1 MGEKIIPILFRDKKD
16 CCGCGACMNI
26 CAHHAISM
34 QEDQYGFLYP
44 HIDPEVCVNCGL
56 CKMVCNYQN
65 HDVEHIPLQTYAAIG
80 KDIQLTRKSTS
91 GGIFASIAKEFL
103 EEGGYVC
110 GASFDDDYNVKHI
123 IISKTND
130 LDKLQG
136 SKYLQ
141 SSIGDS
147 YSEVK
152 KLLIKGEKVLF
163 SGTPCQVDGLYGFL
177 RKSYDNLTTIDIVC
191 HGVPNSRMFH
201 DYLNYLEKKNN
212 GTISS
217 FVFRDKELGWGCH
230 GKVVFDTPSGKIEK
244 KQWESSTS
252 YIHYFRGGWIYRE
265 NCYHCKYAC
274 EHRPADITLGDFWGI
289 EKAHPEYLGKGG
301 WNEED
306 GLSLV
311 VANTDRGVDWIK
323 KSQGAVEYRPSAF
336 DKASARNGNLKHPT
350 PMPSSRQRLLESY
363 NNYGWGAI
371 EEDFRRLG
379 WRRYTTQIKMLLPQ
393 WLKRTLKKNSKE

>member
-1 MGEKIIPILFRDKKD
+1 MTREDKKTPILFCDKKD
-16 CCGCGACMNI
+16 CCGCCACMNI

-44 HIDPEVCVNCGL
+44 HIDSEACVNCGL

-65 HDVEHIPLQTYAAIG
+65 HDVEHIPLQTFAAKG
-80 KDIQLTRKSTS
+80 KDSQLTRKSTS

-103 EEGGYVC
+103 EAGGYVC
-110 GASFDDDYNVKHI
+110 GASFDNEWNVKHV
-123 IISKTND
+123 IISKTDD

-141 SSIGDS
+141 SCIGDS
-147 YSEVK
+147 YAEVK

-201 DYLNYLEKKNN
+201 DYLKHLEKKNN

-230 GKVVFDTPSGKIEK
+230 GKVIFDTPSGKKVK

-252 YIHYFRGGWIYRE
+252 YIYYFRGGWIYRE

-274 EHRPADITLGDFWGI
+274 EQRPADITLGDFWGI

-311 VANTDRGVDWIK
+311 VANTDKGHDWIK
-323 KSQGAVEYRPSAF
+323 KSQRVVEYRSSTF

-350 PMPSSRQRLLESY
+350 KMPQTRGYILDTYKDGGWEALEV
-363 NNYGWGAI
+363 
-371 EEDFRRLG
+371 EFRKIG
-379 WRRYTTQIKMLLPQ
+379 WRRYSTQIKKMLPQ
-393 WLKRTLKKNSKE
+393 KLKRFLKRT

>member
-1 MGEKIIPILFRDKKD
+1 MTNEDKKTPILFRDKKD
-16 CCGCGACMNI
+16 CCGCGACVNI

-44 HIDPEVCVNCGL
+44 HIDPKVCVNCGL

-65 HDVEHIPLQTYAAIG
+65 HDVEHIPLQTFAAKG
-80 KDIQLTRKSTS
+80 KDIHLTRKSTS
-91 GGIFASIAKEFL
+91 GGIFASIAKEYI
-103 EEGGYVC
+103 EEGGFVC
-110 GASFDDDYNVKHI
+110 GASFDDEWNVKHI
-123 IISKTND
+123 IISKTDD
-130 LDKLQG
+130 LNKLQG

-141 SSIGDS
+141 SSIGDC
-147 YSEVK
+147 YAEVK
-152 KLLIKGEKVLF
+152 KLLIKGKNVLF

-201 DYLNYLEKKNN
+201 DYLKYLEKKNN

-230 GKVVFDTPSGKIEK
+230 GKVVFDTPNGIKEK

-274 EHRPADITLGDFWGI
+274 ENRPADITLGDFWGI
-289 EKAHPEYLGKGG
+289 EKAHPDYLGKGG

-311 VANTDRGVDWIK
+311 VANTDRGFSLIK
-323 KSQGAVEYRPSAF
+323 KNQGTVEYRPSTF

-350 PMPSSRQRLLESY
+350 PMPSSRSY
-363 NNYGWGAI
+363 VLDTYVNGGWDAI
-371 EEDFRRLG
+371 ECEFRKLG
-379 WRRYTTQIKMLLPQ
+379 WRRYTTQIKKLLPKG
-393 WLKRTLKKNSKE
+393 LKRFLKQI

>member
-1 MGEKIIPILFRDKKD
+1 MTNEDKKTPILFRDKKD

-147 YSEVK
+147 YCEVK

-323 KSQGAVEYRPSAF
+323 KSQGAVEYRPSTF

-350 PMPSSRQRLLESY
+350 PMPSSRSFILDTYR
-363 NNYGWGAI
+363 NGGWDAI
-371 EEDFRRLG
+371 ECEFKKLG
-379 WRRYTTQIKMLLPQ
+379 WRRYTTQIKKLLPKGVKRF
-393 WLKRTLKKNSKE
+393 LKHI